1 MKTHNPQHGSRCEGG
16 FQWQP
21 RTTEHFSI
29 HKSSLH
35 CKKQKSSPTSSRG
48 WRGCLKDNSNVM
60 ESWSPATRKPRDFVI
75 QGHSLISSLLV
86 PSSSLPT
93 KYMFML
99 LFQYPSF
106 LRLLSTQGH
115 YQLVPPSVP
124 FIHVYERESL
134 IVSVLPIGEPR
145 RCPVSYPEPVIVMGK
160 GRFKPCYPWAEVGQS
175 SLCLVQKGKRT
186 TLRGEAKAIDR
197 GNTLH

>member
-1 MKTHNPQHGSRCEGG
+1 M
-16 FQWQP
+16 
-21 RTTEHFSI
+21 
-29 HKSSLH
+29 H

-145 RCPVSYPEPVIVMGK
+145 RCPVSYPEPVIVM
-160 GRFKPCYPWAEVGQS
+160 
-175 SLCLVQKGKRT
+175 KGKVQALLPMSRSRT
-186 TLRGEAKAIDR
+186 IIIMLGTEGKENYIERGSQGYRQRKHSPLITMSLRMRTSGQKPIYLVGSVLRILDM
-197 GNTLH
+197 